1 MKIIKTE
8 NTVIV
13 KNNNYLNPSTDLA
26 QTRTQKKLYNN
37 EAGNSSFKMKKKKK
51 EKKGSTRM
59 RLKK

>member
-51 EKKGSTRM
+51 KGSTRM